1 MEEEQREE
9 DHGLVVSK
17 HRSDVLKRSIPL
29 NPKPS
34 FIFNT
39 NLQLIAFFVNQNIF
53 DDEKQ

>member
-9 DHGLVVSK
+9 DQGLVVSK

-34 FIFNT
+34 FIFNIS
-39 NLQLIAFFVNQNIF
+39 LQLIAFFVNQKIF

>member
-17 HRSDVLKRSIPL
+17 HRSDVLKRSIHL

>member
-39 NLQLIAFFVNQNIF
+39 NLQLIAFFVNQKISY
-53 DDEKQ
+53 DEKQ